1 MISKF
6 KVALSCNSVHYLD
19 IKARNFLNLLN
30 INKVFIRDKCL
41 ISSFIFLLYRIYNIV
56 LSLSFPCFSVAGST
70 VANCKPNSPQLATVE
85 PTAAKRKN

>member
-1 MISKF
+1 MQFGVLFGYK
-6 KVALSCNSVHYLD
+6 
-19 IKARNFLNLLN
+19 KARNFLNLLY

-41 ISSFIFLLYRIYNIV
+41 ISSFFFLLYRIYNIV

-85 PTAAKRKN
+85 PTARKRKNKPAFSGKI